1 MAKKNDIE
9 MCSTHNTGKSI
20 VTESFIRTLKNKMYK
35 YMTPIS
41 KSMYIDKLNDI
52 AIKYN
57 NIYYSTIKMN
67 PVDVRSGTYIDFD
80 EKNNKEDPKFK
91 VGDHVR
97 ISKYKSISTKG
108 YVLNWS
114 VEVFVMRKVRN
125 TVP

>member
-1 MAKKNDIE
+1 
-9 MCSTHNTGKSI
+9 MCSTHNKGKS
-20 VTESFIRTLKNKMYK
+20 VVAESFIRTLKNKMYE

-41 KSMYIDKLNDI
+41 KSMNIDKLNDI

-57 NIYYSTIKMN
+57 NIYHSTIKIN
-67 PVDVRSGTYIDFD
+67 PVDVRSSTYIDFD

-114 VEVFVMRKVRN
+114 VEVFVMRKVKN